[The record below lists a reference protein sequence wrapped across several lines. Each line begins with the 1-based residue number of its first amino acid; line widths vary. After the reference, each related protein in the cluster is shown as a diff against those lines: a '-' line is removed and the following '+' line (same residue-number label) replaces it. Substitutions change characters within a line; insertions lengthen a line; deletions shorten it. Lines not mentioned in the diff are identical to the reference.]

1 MMIILHF
8 IYNSTSNSLHLLP
21 NVKHL
26 LELLVILLSFILI
39 ISTSY
44 DRFSLIGHD
53 GYKCRE
59 QSINSKFPGMVRFRS
74 NWKSFK
80 NAGPPSE
87 VDHFSQLD
95 QFD

>member
-1 MMIILHF
+1 M
-8 IYNSTSNSLHLLP
+8 
-21 NVKHL
+21 KHL
-26 LELLVILLSFILI
+26 LELLVILLLFILI

-53 GYKCRE
+53 GYKCRV
-59 QSINSKFPGMVRFRS
+59 QSINSKFPRMVPFRS

-87 VDHFSQLD
+87 VDHFSQLVSLIEVD
-95 QFD
+95 NSI